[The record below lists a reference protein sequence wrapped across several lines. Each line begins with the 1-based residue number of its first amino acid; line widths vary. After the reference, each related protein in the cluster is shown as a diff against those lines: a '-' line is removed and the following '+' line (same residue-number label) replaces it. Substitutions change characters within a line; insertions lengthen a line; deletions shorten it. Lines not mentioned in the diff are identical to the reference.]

1 MSSTRT
7 DRGVRALAATALLPL
22 LLSLATA
29 CAGAASDNNTAGT
42 ALQAEGP
49 GTSGS
54 LGFSDVK
61 VGDVYRMAFPLTRN
75 TSKQPVSV
83 TAFEL
88 LNIPAGVKVLGYA
101 VYSVNDTPG
110 YRLGY
115 QETAHPTAGDI
126 DLDKYP
132 NYSGHAYT
140 IKPGALSDKY
150 AVVRLR
156 VTGRI
161 TKPLSGC
168 TADYTQD
175 GRTYHQTLACKFGL
189 DMT

>member
-1 MSSTRT
+1 M
-7 DRGVRALAATALLPL
+7 TALLA
-22 LLSLATA
+22 LATG
-29 CAGAASDNNTAGT
+29 CAGSTGGGVAAGT

-75 TSKQPVSV
+75 TSRKPVSV
-83 TAFEL
+83 TKVKL
-88 LNIPAGVKVLGYA
+88 LNVPAGAKVLGYA
-101 VYSVNDTPG
+101 VYSVKDTPG

-115 QETAHPTAGDI
+115 QETAHPTAGDV

-132 NYSGHAYT
+132 NYAGHPYT

-150 AVVRLR
+150 AVVRLK
-156 VTGRI
+156 VTAKVTAPI
-161 TKPLSGC
+161 SGC
-168 TADYTQD
+168 EADYTQA
-175 GRTYHQTLACKFGL
+175 GQTYHQTLTCRFGL

>member
-1 MSSTRT
+1 
-7 DRGVRALAATALLPL
+7 VLVATALLV
-22 LLSLATA
+22 LATA
-29 CAGAASDNNTAGT
+29 CSGSPEGRTTGT

-49 GTSGS
+49 GTNGA

-83 TAFEL
+83 TGVKL
-88 LNIPAGVKVLGYA
+88 LDIPAGVKLLKYSM
-101 VYSVNDTPG
+101 YSVKDTPG

-132 NYSGHAYT
+132 DYYGHPYT
-140 IKPGALSDKY
+140 IKPGVLSDKY
-150 AVVRLR
+150 TVIRLR
-156 VTGRI
+156 VTGKI
-161 TKPLSGC
+161 TEPLTGC
-168 TADYTQD
+168 EIDYTEGEKD
-175 GRTYHQTLACKFGL
+175 YRQTLGCKFGL

>member
-1 MSSTRT
+1 
-7 DRGVRALAATALLPL
+7 VTALLA
-22 LLSLATA
+22 LATG
-29 CAGAASDNNTAGT
+29 CAGSTGGGVTAGT

-75 TSKQPVSV
+75 TSKKPVSV
-83 TAFEL
+83 TKVKL
-88 LNIPAGVKVLGYA
+88 LNVPAGAKVLGYA
-101 VYSVNDTPG
+101 VYSVKDTPG

-115 QETAHPTAGDI
+115 QETAHPTAGDV

-132 NYSGHAYT
+132 NYAGHPYT

-150 AVVRLR
+150 AVVRLK
-156 VTGRI
+156 VTAKVAAPI
-161 TKPLSGC
+161 SGC
-168 TADYTQD
+168 EADYTQA
-175 GRTYHQTLACKFGL
+175 GQTYHQTLTCKFGL
-189 DMT
+189 DMA

>member
-7 DRGVRALAATALLPL
+7 SGRAWALAVSALLAV
-22 LLSLATA
+22 ATG
-29 CAGAASDNNTAGT
+29 CAGATGTDRVAAGT

-49 GTSGS
+49 GTTGS

-75 TSKQPVSV
+75 TTEQAVSV
-83 TAFEL
+83 TGVKL
-88 LNIPAGVKVLGYA
+88 LNVPAGVKVLGYA
-101 VYSVNDTPG
+101 VYSVKDTPG

-115 QETAHPTAGDI
+115 QETTHPTAGDV

-132 NYSGHAYT
+132 NYAGHPYT

-150 AVVRLR
+150 AVVRLK
-156 VTGRI
+156 VTAQVKAPI
-161 TKPLSGC
+161 SGC
-168 TADYTQD
+168 EADYTQA
-175 GRTYHQTLACKFGL
+175 GQTYHQTLACKFGL
-189 DMT
+189 DMA